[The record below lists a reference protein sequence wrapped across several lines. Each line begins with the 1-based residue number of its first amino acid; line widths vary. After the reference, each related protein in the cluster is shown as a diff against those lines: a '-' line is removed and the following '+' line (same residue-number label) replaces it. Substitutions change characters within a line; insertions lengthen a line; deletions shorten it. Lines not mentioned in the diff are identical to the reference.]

1 MNRKIGM
8 YSALINTSS
17 VLIFAVC
24 LLTDIAFGSYIASMA
39 IAFSFVPLM
48 CALAARSR
56 AETKAAADI
65 AMIFAGMYA
74 TFILIIYFTQVTTLR
89 NEILTEQAAALLDYT
104 TFGLFFNLNLLGYGL
119 MSVSTF
125 FIGLTIQTSPKSDK
139 ALKWLLIAH
148 GVFAITGF
156 IMPITG
162 IFTNMEGADIIG
174 TFILLFWCAFFAP
187 IGLLSYK
194 YFKI

>member
-1 MNRKIGM
+1 MGM
-8 YSALINTSS
+8 CSALINASS
-17 VLIFAVC
+17 VIIFAVC
-24 LLTDIAFGSYIASMA
+24 LLTGFAFGGYIASMI
-39 IAFSFVPLM
+39 IAFSFVPM
-48 CALAARSR
+48 VCALAAKSKI
-56 AETKAAADI
+56 ETKAAADI

-89 NEILTEQAAALLDYT
+89 NEILTEQVVALLDYT

-125 FIGLTIQTSPKSDK
+125 FIGLTIQTNSKSAK

-148 GVFAITGF
+148 GIFVITSF

-162 IFTNMEGADIIG
+162 IFTNMEGADIVG
-174 TFILLFWCAFFAP
+174 TFILLFWCTFFAP